1 MFQPK
6 IRRALASA
14 ALVSAL
20 SLLPADAALAAQPR
34 SQSNVTVRLA
44 SPFWNFLSGLL
55 RKATIRIDPNGQRVT
70 VRTDDPNGN
79 EPGGPNSAQ

>member
-6 IRRALASA
+6 IRRVLASA

-20 SLLPADAALAAQPR
+20 SLLPADVALAQPR
-34 SQSNVTVRLA
+34 RSQGNVVVRLA

-55 RKATIRIDPNGQRVT
+55 GKATIRIDPNGQRIT
-70 VRTDDPNGN
+70 RSDPNGN
-79 EPGGPNSAQ
+79 EPGGPEGSQ